1 MLTTGDIQDSYRTF
15 TTYSESCREM
25 KEVISRNNVRIIGS
39 GEQTIMFAHGFGCDQ
54 NVWRYLIREFE
65 KTFRIV
71 VFDFVGSGQ
80 SDLSAYNS
88 VRYSNLDGYASDV
101 IEILEALNIRDV
113 IFIGHSV
120 ACMIGLKAAL
130 RCPEYFRRLVFV
142 APSPCYMD
150 DDAYNGG
157 MDREQLEALFDVMD
171 SNYLGWSSSMAP
183 LIMGNPER
191 PELGEELTA
200 SFCATDPDRAREFA
214 RVTFLSD
221 NRSDLKMLKTKSL
234 TLQCSSDILAPLGV
248 GQYIRDHTPGNTLV
262 VLNATGHCPHLSNP
276 DETIRAIRDYIDN
289 DGTD

>member
-1 MLTTGDIQDSYRTF
+1 
-15 TTYSESCREM
+15 
-25 KEVISRNNVRIIGS
+25 
-39 GEQTIMFAHGFGCDQ
+39 
-54 NVWRYLIREFE
+54 
-65 KTFRIV
+65 
-71 VFDFVGSGQ
+71 
-80 SDLSAYNS
+80 
-88 VRYSNLDGYASDV
+88 
-101 IEILEALNIRDV
+101 
-113 IFIGHSV
+113 
-120 ACMIGLKAAL
+120 
-130 RCPEYFRRLVFV
+130 
-142 APSPCYMD
+142 
-150 DDAYNGG
+150 

-200 SFCATDPDRAREFA
+200 SFCATDPDIAREFA

-289 DGTD
+289 DGIN